1 MQRELKELEA
11 LLTTVLSR
19 TAEQISAHAGAPS
32 IRVRTG
38 SWSNQAGLLAGYV
51 SLSPPDQMTS
61 EYVEFVVDMS
71 YHEHTLRCRADICR
85 SSGEI
90 VQEIDVLELPN
101 ARPEQLLPPIA
112 HWLEK
117 VAERAIPVMV
127 RLIPS

>member
-38 SWSNQAGLLAGYV
+38 SWSNQASLLARYV
-51 SLSPPDQMTS
+51 FAQSTPIKMTS

-71 YHEHTLRCRADICR
+71 CHENTL
-85 SSGEI
+85 
-90 VQEIDVLELPN
+90 
-101 ARPEQLLPPIA
+101 
-112 HWLEK
+112 
-117 VAERAIPVMV
+117 
-127 RLIPS
+127 